1 MSPTST
7 TGDRCTS
14 CEAPLAPD
22 QHYCINCG
30 ERRGKARLS
39 FAEMTSQSAPPPDRK
54 PPSEPPRHQRM
65 SSGVGLIAGI
75 ATLLLAMGVG
85 VLIGHNS
92 SSGKVTTQAAD
103 SPAPVIK
110 VEGGGSG
117 NSGSGGGGGGGTS
130 HHAKKVK
137 HTTRTTATRS
147 TTTSIIPAAPPV
159 TLSKKQTQAA
169 NSAAGKVLG
178 SGSKNLAPSA
188 TVQPGQACTH
198 GAGCQNGKFTG
209 VFFNQ

>member
-1 MSPTST
+1 MDTTSPTS
-7 TGDRCTS
+7 DRCAS
-14 CEAPLAPD
+14 CHAPLAPD
-22 QHYCINCG
+22 QHYCVNCG
-30 ERRGKARLS
+30 ERRGKARFS
-39 FAEMTSQSAPPPDRK
+39 FAELTSQSAPEAAPK

-92 SSGKVTTQAAD
+92 SSSKITTQAAA

-110 VEGGGSG
+110 VEGGGGTG
-117 NSGSGGGGGGGTS
+117 NTGSGGGGGGSS

-178 SGSKNLAPSA
+178 SGAKNLAPSA
-188 TVQPGQACTH
+188 TVQPGQACAH